1 MQGRP
6 PVFLCSEPCIV
17 QRIKRKTVTTVRF
30 YQNKALRC
38 YTSAG
43 QVET

>member
-6 PVFLCSEPCIV
+6 PVFLCAESYIV
-17 QRIKRKTVTTVRF
+17 QRIKRKTVTAVCF
-30 YQNKALRC
+30 YRNKALRC

-43 QVET
+43 QAEM